1 MPTAGLTAA
10 PFIDPA
16 GANAGPVGGRRQ
28 DGCKRR
34 SSAEAPVSISVK
46 QQGTIVINAQATL
59 TTAGTMPIDALVAA
73 IGDCPAQDALRCQ
86 LTAPQ
91 WVTLANYLQALD
103 VLEGRVLIER
113 GAPDRAVYFVE
124 SGSLSVHHQDG
135 LGRVR
140 MAIISA
146 GSVVGE
152 GSFFSHLPRAAT
164 VQAFGPAKLW
174 FLSPLR
180 FLELAN
186 RHSPIALELTLALGS
201 VMSRRLYNRARRV
214 AVC

>member
-1 MPTAGLTAA
+1 MLRP
-10 PFIDPA
+10 
-16 GANAGPVGGRRQ
+16 
-28 DGCKRR
+28 
-34 SSAEAPVSISVK
+34 K
-46 QQGTIVINAQATL
+46 QQGTVVINAQATHPS
-59 TTAGTMPIDALVAA
+59 AGKHPIEALVAA
-73 IGDCPAQDALRCQ
+73 VADSLAADALRCQ
-86 LTAPQ
+86 LNPAQ
-91 WVTLANYLQALD
+91 WLALADYLQALD
-103 VLEGRVLIER
+103 VPEGRVLIER

-124 SGSLSVHHQDG
+124 SGSLSVHYQDS

-140 MAIISA
+140 MALVAA

-164 VQAFGPAKLW
+164 VQASGSAKLW

-186 RHSPIALELTLALGS
+186 RHSPIALELTLGLGS
-201 VMSRRLYNRARRV
+201 VMARRLYNRAKRV